1 MVFIFSFLAILRER
15 HSDYV
20 RACIDAIYRIDSTL
34 ELKLRVIT
42 NDRNDNLPVAISALR
57 MNRLQRIITYYA
69 DVVGAL
75 TGVALLIIVF
85 VAWLAIGP
93 VLKFNT
99 NWWLSIGTYAGL
111 IGLIDGFVLRNVQ
124 TKLQDHEKP
133 QYVQIDLEDRGF
145 FAQLQLPVPPTEPLD
160 ERRISYRVSQKMGTI
175 CGHEVMVMAGLLL
188 VCAFLI
194 GAGMMRWNETGQLLC
209 NIPPSVIESFFMI
222 ILITGHNSIEAQRR
236 VDLKN
241 IFERRLKLLSIVDAV
256 GGLLGEQPTAKPAL
270 SLGPKVEIQALSIE
284 E

>member
-34 ELKLRVIT
+34 ELKLRSLT
-42 NDRNDNLPVAISALR
+42 NDRNDNLPIAISALR

-99 NWWLSIGTYAGL
+99 DWWLLIGTYAGL

-124 TKLQDHEKP
+124 TKLQDHEEP
-133 QYVQIDLEDRGF
+133 QYMQIDMEDSEL
-145 FAQLQLPVPPTEPLD
+145 FAMLSASLPPTKPLND
-160 ERRISYRVSQKMGTI
+160 RRISYRVSQKMGEI
-175 CGHEVMVMAGLLL
+175 CGHEIMVMVGLLL
-188 VCAFLI
+188 VCGLLI
-194 GAGMMRWNETGQLLC
+194 GASMMHWNETGQLLC
-209 NIPPSVIESFFMI
+209 NIPPSVVESFFMI
-222 ILITGHNSIEAQRR
+222 ILITGHNASEAKRR
-236 VDLKN
+236 IDLNN
-241 IFERRLKLLSIVDAV
+241 IFERRVRLLSIVDAF
-256 GGLLGEQPTAKPAL
+256 GGRLGKQSQVKPGSVEKKMDVQEL
-270 SLGPKVEIQALSIE
+270 SME